1 MGEEEEVVVVAAGE
15 DADSEGEVNDEDDVP
30 EREVVSSE
38 LVESTVV

>member
-1 MGEEEEVVVVAAGE
+1 VVVVVGE
-15 DADSEGEVNDEDDVP
+15 DEDSEGEVNDEDDVP